1 MLQIPNRTSE
11 SQERMSLMRT
21 VKKPEERKAEMVEA
35 AAKLFTV
42 QGFVKTSVAEIVA
55 AVDVAKGLFYY
66 YFTTKDDM
74 VRAVTEG
81 WAAHCEDVV
90 GRIAGAPLTGPEKLR
105 AIVDCEIWTR
115 LRATPF
121 FEDLCLPQH
130 AALYADAVTRVGPH
144 RAHVVPRG
152 AAGGA
157 RGRGRGRLSRGVRAR
172 ARERVGRACPARR
185 ADAGRRGFADRADAR
200 AEGSPVIR
208 VYIDFPLQTE
218 RPAA

>member
-1 MLQIPNRTSE
+1 
-11 SQERMSLMRT
+11 MRT

-105 AIVDCEIWTR
+105 AIVDCPIWAR
-115 LRATPF
+115 LHDTPF
-121 FEDLCLPQH
+121 FADLCLPQH
-130 AALYADAVTRVGPH
+130 AALYADAVARVSDHIVPTLCRVVQQAVREGEAEVAYPEASVCALVSGLAALAQRGELTRDV
-144 RAHVVPRG
+144 
-152 AAGGA
+152 AASLTGQMLGLKA
-157 RGRGRGRLSRGVRAR
+157 
-172 ARERVGRACPARR
+172 
-185 ADAGRRGFADRADAR
+185 
-200 AEGSPVIR
+200 
-208 VYIDFPLQTE
+208 PL
-218 RPAA
+218 

>member
-1 MLQIPNRTSE
+1 
-11 SQERMSLMRT
+11 MRT

-90 GRIAGAPLTGPEKLR
+90 ERIAGAPLTGPEKLR

-130 AALYADAVTRVGPH
+130 AALYADAVTRVSDHIVPTLC
-144 RAHVVPRG
+144 RAVQQAVREGEAEVAYPEASVRVLVSGLAMLAQRG
-152 AAGGA
+152 ELTRDVAASLTGQMLGLKA
-157 RGRGRGRLSRGVRAR
+157 
-172 ARERVGRACPARR
+172 
-185 ADAGRRGFADRADAR
+185 
-200 AEGSPVIR
+200 
-208 VYIDFPLQTE
+208 PL
-218 RPAA
+218 

>member
-1 MLQIPNRTSE
+1 
-11 SQERMSLMRT
+11 MRT

-130 AALYADAVTRVGPH
+130 AALYADAVTRVADHIAPALC
-144 RAHVVPRG
+144 RVAEQ
-152 AAGGA
+152 A
-157 RGRGRGRLSRGVRAR
+157 
-172 ARERVGRACPARR
+172 AREGEAQVVYPEASVRVLISGLATLAQ
-185 ADAGRRGFADRADAR
+185 RGELTRDVAASLTGQMLGLKA
-200 AEGSPVIR
+200 
-208 VYIDFPLQTE
+208 PL
-218 RPAA
+218 